1 MSAKIRQSWTELKP
15 LITRWLPY
23 KLWLISLVAMLGSL
37 YFSEIRHINPC
48 PLCWYQR
55 IFAYPNAI
63 LIGLT
68 IWQRDRR
75 AWLYVAVLALG
86 QAAVALYHVM
96 LQAGVP
102 GIAASCS
109 TNIATTC
116 AKAYP
121 VLGPLT
127 LPQLSLIASLVVLTG
142 SIWLYHQKKAAS

>member
-1 MSAKIRQSWTELKP
+1 MSDKISLTWSKIKP
-15 LITRWLPY
+15 QAIRWLPY

-63 LIGLT
+63 LIGLI
-68 IWQRDRR
+68 IWKKDRR
-75 AWLYVAVLALG
+75 AWLYTAVLALG
-86 QAAVALYHVM
+86 QVAVALYQVL
-96 LQAGVP
+96 LQAGVR
-102 GIAASCS
+102 GIASSCS

-127 LPQLSLIASLVVLTG
+127 LPQLSLIAGLTILIG
-142 SIWLYHQKKAAS
+142 SIWLYRHHRATV